1 MFTVTAVYQGCE
13 IGFGEGESYDYAMN
27 DAIDSIDSQYK
38 EFCSNEIVLRAISST
53 LQCVAVETQ
62 LSLWLS
68 LTA

>member
-1 MFTVTAVYQGCE
+1 MFTVTAIYDGCE

-27 DAIDSIDSQYK
+27 EAVESISSQYV
-38 EFCSNEIVLRAISST
+38 EMVADEIVLRAISST
-53 LQCVAVETQ
+53 LACVAVETQ